1 MKIKPELAQK
11 LEAAKTVEE
20 KVEVFSDVG
29 IELTEEEV
37 KKIAGG
43 IVVKDWE
50 NPVIIPVMNPVD
62 PL

>member
-1 MKIKPELAQK
+1 MKIKPELAKK

-43 IVVKDWE
+43 IVVEDW
-50 NPVIIPVMNPVD
+50 ID
-62 PL
+62 PLDPLLD

>member
-1 MKIKPELAQK
+1 MKIKPELAKK

-43 IVVKDWE
+43 IVVEDWE
-50 NPVIIPVMNPVD
+50 NPVD
-62 PL
+62 PPRD

>member
-1 MKIKPELAQK
+1 MKIKPELAKK

-43 IVVKDWE
+43 IVVEDWE
-50 NPVIIPVMNPVD
+50 NPVD

>member
-37 KKIAGG
+37 QKIAGG
-43 IVVKDWE
+43 IVVEDWDSD
-50 NPVIIPVMNPVD
+50 VD
-62 PL
+62 VP